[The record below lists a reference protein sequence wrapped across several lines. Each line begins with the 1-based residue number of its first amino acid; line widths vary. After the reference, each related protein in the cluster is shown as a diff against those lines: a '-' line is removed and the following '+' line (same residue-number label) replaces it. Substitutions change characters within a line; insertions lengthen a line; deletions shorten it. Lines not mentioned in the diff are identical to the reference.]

1 MNKPLLPVVTTL
13 AAILLLIALALALS
27 PTENASAGNM
37 QAHAASAARI
47 ANPCRLLTQAEISA
61 ALGTRFGAGQL
72 TNTGA
77 GPRCRFFTAS
87 QHEVFI
93 DVVDPALFDAYAHS
107 ADAVLTGIGYKVLWQ
122 HTSYQS
128 YLYILKDGNLVTVG
142 LPRSLSVPT
151 PAVRRLAKLIAS
163 RM

>member
-1 MNKPLLPVVTTL
+1 MNISLLRVVTTL
-13 AAILLLIALALALS
+13 ASMLLSIVFALALS
-27 PTENASAGNM
+27 PLERASAADV
-37 QAHAASAARI
+37 QTHAPTAARI

-72 TNTGA
+72 TNNWA

-93 DVVDPALFDAYAHS
+93 DVVDPSLFDAYAHS
-107 ADAVLTGIGYKVLWQ
+107 ADAVLPENGGQALWQ

-142 LPRSLSVPT
+142 LPRSLTVPT
-151 PAVRRLAKLIAS
+151 PAVRRLAQLIAS

>member
-27 PTENASAGNM
+27 PTENARPATCKPM
-37 QAHAASAARI
+37 QPRRQ
-47 ANPCRLLTQAEISA
+47 NRQPCRLLTQAEISA

>member
-1 MNKPLLPVVTTL
+1 MFRFRFLVVFALIPL
-13 AAILLLIALALALS
+13 AAACGGSQTAAAAGGQTDAPVAAQS
-27 PTENASAGNM
+27 PS
-37 QAHAASAARI
+37 ARI
-47 ANPCRLLTQAEISA
+47 TNPCKLLTQTEISA
-61 ALGTRFGAGQL
+61 ALGTKFAAGQL

-87 QHEVFI
+87 QEEVFI
-93 DVVDPALFDAYAHS
+93 DAVDPSLFDAYAHS
-107 ADAVLTGIGYKVLWQ
+107 ADAMLPGIGDKALWQ

-142 LPRSLSVPT
+142 LPRRLTVPT
-151 PAVRRLAKLIAS
+151 PAVEKLAKLVAG